1 MCKNMYTLFP
11 ISFFFSK
18 ENNNFKMAEDPL
30 YVNVATEK
38 LQELKK
44 PSDEVKNAGTDDIHT
59 DLYSNDIKV
68 TYYLRDIKRK
78 MVDEWKQKFMKYDD
92 RVKVCNLLYFYEQK
106 QFLK

>member
-1 MCKNMYTLFP
+1 
-11 ISFFFSK
+11 
-18 ENNNFKMAEDPL
+18 MAEDPL

-44 PSDEVKNAGTDDIHT
+44 PSDEVTNAGTEDTHIYT
-59 DLYSNDIKV
+59 DLYSSEIKV

-78 MVDEWKQKFMKYDD
+78 MVDEWKQKFRKYDD
-92 RVKVCNLLYFYEQK
+92 RVKVHNRLYFYEQK